1 MSMLIVLPDEGQFRS
16 VEETLSLEMV
26 QEIAGNLT

>member
-1 MSMLIVLPDEGQFRS
+1 MLIILPDEGQFKS
-16 VEETLSLEMV
+16 VEASLSLEMV